1 MPSNALGFGSSPVAE
16 TLFWGSVAWGAYVYV
31 GYPLLVALL
40 GRLRRPAAGAGSPAE
55 ELLPSATL
63 LIAAYNEEGAL
74 EAKLENSLALDY
86 PALQIVVLSDGSTDR
101 TDEIAS
107 SYASR
112 GVELV
117 RVEGRQGK
125 TAAQNEG
132 VTRTSADVLVF
143 SDANSLYDPDAIRR
157 LVEPLTDPTVGVV
170 EGRRV
175 DHAPDVT
182 ETAATVGERSFRD
195 YESWIKASESRF
207 HTCVGATGPIYAVR
221 RSAYVP
227 LDPSEISDFLE
238 PMMVNARHGLRQV
251 FAPRAISREPL
262 LSRGAQE
269 FPRKVRIITRCLASI
284 ARHPSLWLPIRR
296 PLTTW
301 QLWSHRLLRW
311 LFPIP
316 LVVAFGASAAL
327 AAMPLYGAAF
337 VAQVAF
343 YLLAL
348 VGHRRERAGSAPAWA
363 RYPYYFCL
371 ANLAA
376 GVAIGHALRGRRFRV
391 WSPERPESSR
401 EPRPIDELEPHE

>member
-1 MPSNALGFGSSPVAE
+1 MPLNPLGFGSSPWVE
-16 TLFWGSVAWGAYVYV
+16 GLFWVSAAWGAYVYV

-40 GRLRRPAAGAGSPAE
+40 GRLRRSAGGAE
-55 ELLPSATL
+55 PPTDVSLPSVTL
-63 LIAAYNEEGAL
+63 LIAAYNEEAAL
-74 EAKLENSLALDY
+74 ADKLENSLALDY

-101 TDEIAS
+101 TDEIALS
-107 SYASR
+107 FASR
-112 GVELV
+112 GVELI

-132 VTRTSADVLVF
+132 VARTEGEVIVF

-157 LVEPLTDPTVGVV
+157 LVEPLADRAVGVV

-175 DHAPDVT
+175 DHAPGDS

-227 LDPSEISDFLE
+227 LDPSEISDLLE
-238 PMMVNARHGLRQV
+238 PLMVNARHGLRQV
-251 FAPRAISREPL
+251 FAPGAVSREPL
-262 LSRGAQE
+262 LARGAQE

-311 LFPIP
+311 LLPIP
-316 LVVAFGASAAL
+316 LLVALGASVALVDLPFYRAAL
-327 AAMPLYGAAF
+327 

-348 VGHRRERAGSAPAWA
+348 VGHWQERGGRAPAWS

-376 GVAIGHALRGRRFRV
+376 LVAIGHALRGRRFRV
-391 WSPERPESSR
+391 WSPERSGETR
-401 EPRPIDELEPHE
+401 EEQPAS